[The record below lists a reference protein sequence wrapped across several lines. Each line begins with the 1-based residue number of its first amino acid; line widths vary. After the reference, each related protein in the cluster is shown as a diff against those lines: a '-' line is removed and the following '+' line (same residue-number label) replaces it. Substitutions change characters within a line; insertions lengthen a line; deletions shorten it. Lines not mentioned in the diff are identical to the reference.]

1 MQKLNCALLMLASV
15 SLSACSLMLTPYE
28 RPEVPEV
35 VSFSYQENYV
45 GQRVDKD
52 FYKLFADPLL
62 DDVIT
67 QALAHNSDLRESYL
81 NVNRAL
87 YELGLSRTSLLPD
100 FNASLGANVSR
111 ELEGGASSNRSSS
124 SSLGLSYEIDL
135 FSRLEASRLASAAEF
150 KASALDYLSMRLTVI
165 STVAEAYWQLS
176 YAKEALALGEME
188 LEDAKKRL
196 AIIENRYRLGM
207 VDKLELDTA
216 KVNFLQIKDTYDS
229 RVQGLGNARN
239 ALNYLLGKVSAQNV
253 ETSSLDKAQSPQ
265 ISLEIPSLLLAR
277 RPDLM
282 ASEER
287 LKAAYL
293 NADEARLAFYPSFT
307 LQASLQGGSSDTFGR
322 FLSDPL
328 GTLGAAITFPFL
340 NYQDLKYQEKISL
353 VDRDLA
359 KLNFVDTYL
368 VAVREVYDATENLN
382 YYQKALVNA
391 KESLD
396 LATLN
401 QSRYEKR
408 YLLGSASLTD
418 YLDACDTRRNAA
430 ISYLNNKLSFLN
442 AQMTLMVALGGG
454 TDEKSLHEVEQ
465 QLAQSEQSKA

>member
-1 MQKLNCALLMLASV
+1 
-15 SLSACSLMLTPYE
+15 
-28 RPEVPEV
+28 
-35 VSFSYQENYV
+35 
-45 GQRVDKD
+45 
-52 FYKLFADPLL
+52 
-62 DDVIT
+62 
-67 QALAHNSDLRESYL
+67 
-81 NVNRAL
+81 
-87 YELGLSRTSLLPD
+87 
-100 FNASLGANVSR
+100 
-111 ELEGGASSNRSSS
+111 
-124 SSLGLSYEIDL
+124 
-135 FSRLEASRLASAAEF
+135 
-150 KASALDYLSMRLTVI
+150 
-165 STVAEAYWQLS
+165 
-176 YAKEALALGEME
+176 ME